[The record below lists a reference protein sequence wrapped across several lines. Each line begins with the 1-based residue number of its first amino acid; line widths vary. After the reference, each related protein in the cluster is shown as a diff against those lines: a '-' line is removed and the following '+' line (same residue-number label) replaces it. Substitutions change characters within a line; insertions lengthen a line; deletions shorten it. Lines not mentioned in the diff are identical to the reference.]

1 MASAPRN
8 PRRTLVSDREI
19 DRVFAK
25 LRELGVDPASCAIDI
40 RTDGITV
47 SPPAPATA
55 PGNAYDAYKAQKDAR
70 SDRPS
75 RR

>member
-25 LRELGVDPASCAIDI
+25 LRALGVDPAGCAIDI

-47 SPPAPATA
+47 TPAPSAPA
-55 PGNAYDAYKAQKDAR
+55 PGTAYDAYRAQKDAR
-70 SDRPS
+70 SDRPA